1 MTLLDA
7 AVAPAVMVEEVESNV
22 TGRDTDSIPGSDSRP
37 LARQGTVTAALRLIR
52 DESCGREEWTGEG
65 KADSIKSQGQET
77 QLGVIGTP
85 RHGINTCQDATTSS

>member
-1 MTLLDA
+1 MTLPDA

-22 TGRDTDSIPGSDSRP
+22 TGRDTDSLQGSDSRP
-37 LARQGTVTAALRLIR
+37 LARQGTVAAALRLIR
-52 DESCGREEWTGEG
+52 DEVCDREEWTGEG

-85 RHGINTCQDATTSS
+85 RQGINTCQDATMSS

>member
-1 MTLLDA
+1 MRF
-7 AVAPAVMVEEVESNV
+7 SNAIV